1 MDFGSLL
8 GAGVTLVLAALGGVI
23 WLVRL
28 EGRINVQAAR
38 QDSTDK
44 RVDGLEDRILAQLDR
59 IESKL
64 DGKADK

>member
-8 GAGVTLVLAALGGVI
+8 GAAVTIALAAIGGVV

-28 EGRINVQAAR
+28 EGRINVQSAR

-59 IESKL
+59 IENRL
-64 DGKADK
+64 DAISRQ

>member
-1 MDFGSLL
+1 MVEIIGAAIGAIVPLL
-8 GAGVTLVLAALGGVI
+8 AGLV

-28 EGRINVQAAR
+28 EGRINVGVAR

-44 RVDGLEDRILAQLDR
+44 RVDGLEDRILSQLDR